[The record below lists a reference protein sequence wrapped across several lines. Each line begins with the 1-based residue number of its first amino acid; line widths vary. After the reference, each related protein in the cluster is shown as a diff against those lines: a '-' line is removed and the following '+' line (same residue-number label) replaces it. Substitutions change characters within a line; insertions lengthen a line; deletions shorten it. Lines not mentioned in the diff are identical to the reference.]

1 MSRPRRAGQQDSGA
15 AAPPV
20 LDLRDVSF
28 AYRGEPVLENVS
40 LEVAAGDYLAILGP
54 NGSGKST
61 LLKVI
66 LGLVRPQHGEVR
78 VLGTAPERARGRVGY
93 VPQRVAFDSDF
104 PIRVLDVVLM
114 GRLAPRNTE
123 RGSAERG
130 STSRRRTGGRFG
142 PEDRDAALH
151 ALEQVELA
159 QLAKRPIGALSGG
172 QLQRVLIARA
182 LALQPALLLLDEP
195 HAGLDERIGRSVWE
209 LLEELS
215 PSVTIVLVSH
225 DIGAISRYVRSV
237 ACLNRRLHA
246 HPTRELTPEILEAT
260 YGCPVELLAH
270 GQPHRVLGPH
280 EDGGDG

>member
-1 MSRPRRAGQQDSGA
+1 MTAPEPDTSREERSA
-15 AAPPV
+15 
-20 LDLRDVSF
+20 
-28 AYRGEPVLENVS
+28 PVLELSDVSVAFRGRPVLESVS

-54 NGSGKST
+54 NGSGKTT
-61 LLKVI
+61 LLKTI
-66 LGLVRPQHGEVR
+66 LGLVRPQRGRVR
-78 VLGTAPERARGRVGY
+78 VLGSAPDLARGRVGY
-93 VPQRVAFDSDF
+93 VPQRVAFDLDF

-114 GRLAPRNTE
+114 GRLA
-123 RGSAERG
+123 
-130 STSRRRTGGRFG
+130 RRPAGGRFS
-142 PEDRDAALH
+142 PEDRDAALG

-159 QLAKRPIGALSGG
+159 DLAQRPVGALSGG

-182 LALQPALLLLDEP
+182 LALEPALLLLDEP

-215 PSVTIVLVSH
+215 PRVTIVLVSH

-270 GQPHRVLGPH
+270 GHPHRVLGAH
-280 EDGGDG
+280 EDVDDS